1 MDGIENLYRK
11 QKVDMLVTE
20 FTELAESL
28 NANLLELHGAANAL
42 RLACQN
48 RLTDKF
54 AEQQGAKLEID
65 PMGRVVGIVSD
76 GARLEAD
83 LPEEQPVE

>member
-1 MDGIENLYRK
+1 MDEIESLYCK

-20 FTELAESL
+20 FTELAENL

-48 RLTDKF
+48 ALAEKF
-54 AEQQGAKLEID
+54 AEQQGAKLEMD
-65 PMGRVVGIVSD
+65 SMGRIVGV
-76 GARLEAD
+76 ATEKVELQAD
-83 LPEEQPVE
+83 SPEKHPA

>member
-1 MDGIENLYRK
+1 MGEIENFYRK

-20 FTELAESL
+20 FIELAESL

-48 RLTDKF
+48 ALTEKF

-65 PMGRVVGIVSD
+65 SLGRVVGIVSENVE
-76 GARLEAD
+76 LQAD
-83 LPEEQPVE
+83 LPEKQPAE